1 MWDEEGAEG
10 LRVFLLLMDLDGTMW
25 DHKNVTD
32 LIPPFRRVSETRVID
47 SRGVE
52 VNLYPE
58 ALKIVLWARDSGAFV
73 SSLSWNDP
81 GKALGV
87 LEAFG
92 IRGLFHH
99 HMIENH
105 PNKDEMISRL
115 LLNLRGMGLEFPLC
129 RIVYIDDRTIHLDSI
144 YRNIGRIVFLQA
156 WRDFKTHQEA
166 IEAIEK
172 RLGECAR

>member
-1 MWDEEGAEG
+1 MWRA
-10 LRVFLLLMDLDGTMW
+10 RVLGSFLLLMDLDGTMW

-32 LIPPFRRVSETRVID
+32 LTPPFKRVSETKVVD

-58 ALKIVLWARDSGAFV
+58 ALKILLWARSSGAYV

-81 GKALGV
+81 EKALGV
-87 LEAFG
+87 LKAFG
-92 IRGLFHH
+92 ISDLFHQ

-105 PNKDEMISRL
+105 PNKDIMISKL
-115 LLNLRGMGLEFPLC
+115 LSMLKSRGIQYPLC

-156 WRDFKTHQEA
+156 WKDFKTHLEA

-172 RLGECAR
+172 RLRECHD

>member
-1 MWDEEGAEG
+1 MGS
-10 LRVFLLLMDLDGTMW
+10 FLLLMDLDGTMW

-32 LIPPFRRVSETRVID
+32 LIPPFRRVSGTRVVD

-92 IRGLFHH
+92 IRDLFHH

-105 PNKDEMISRL
+105 PNKDAMISRL
-115 LLNLRGMGLEFPLC
+115 LLTLRGRGLEFPLC

-156 WRDFKTHQEA
+156 WRDFKTHREA